1 MKKTPKISKT
11 DDSDL
16 EENLIDE
23 LEDEN
28 SGVQINSSRKQT
40 RKPSKASNVAKMLQF
55 MEKNEEVRQAQQ
67 KTRTDENEKNEL
79 PNKNVTRREW
89 RPKPDSLKF
98 SLHPCQKKKK
108 NEKVRRRREMTAAA
122 VKSS

>member
-28 SGVQINSSRKQT
+28 SGVQIDSSRKQT

-55 MEKNEEVRQAQQ
+55 MEKNERQAQQ
-67 KTRTDENEKNEL
+67 KTRTDEKREERIAKQKRHEERMEAQTRLLEILAASLPKKEEKR
-79 PNKNVTRREW
+79 K
-89 RPKPDSLKF
+89 S
-98 SLHPCQKKKK
+98 KKKK
-108 NEKVRRRREMTAAA
+108 RND
-122 VKSS
+122 SSSSEE

>member
-28 SGVQINSSRKQT
+28 SGVQIDSSRKQT

-67 KTRTDENEKNEL
+67 KTRTDEKREERIAKQKRHEERMEAQTRLLEILAASLPKKEEKR
-79 PNKNVTRREW
+79 K
-89 RPKPDSLKF
+89 S
-98 SLHPCQKKKK
+98 KKKK
-108 NEKVRRRREMTAAA
+108 RDD
-122 VKSS
+122 SSSSEE